1 MRISDMNI
9 LLVEDNESI
18 IKGLI
23 YAFEKNNYT
32 LIYKTKVREAKEY
45 LAGKPEID
53 LAILD
58 VNLPDGNGFEL
69 FKSVIKEKG
78 IPAIFLTVRDDEDDI
93 VNGLD
98 IGAED
103 YITKPFS
110 SKELLARVNK
120 ILLRH
125 RKENIIKIRDIRYD
139 TDKMELYRGETLIE
153 LSALELKIVNYLFAN
168 LNKVVSRN
176 TLLDKVWEWTG
187 NYVDDHTITVYFK
200 RIRTKMGTDI
210 IKTVKGMGYRIDE
223 E

>member
-69 FKSVIKEKG
+69 FKSVIKEKE

-93 VNGLD
+93 VNGLY

-110 SKELLARVNK
+110 
-120 ILLRH
+120 
-125 RKENIIKIRDIRYD
+125 
-139 TDKMELYRGETLIE
+139 
-153 LSALELKIVNYLFAN
+153 
-168 LNKVVSRN
+168 
-176 TLLDKVWEWTG
+176 
-187 NYVDDHTITVYFK
+187 
-200 RIRTKMGTDI
+200 
-210 IKTVKGMGYRIDE
+210 
-223 E
+223 

>member
-1 MRISDMNI
+1 MKV
-9 LLVEDNESI
+9 LLVEDNGAI

-23 YAFEKNNYT
+23 YAFEKNYYT
-32 LIYKTKVREAKEY
+32 LEYKTTVKEAKEY
-45 LAGKPEID
+45 LQNNSDID
-53 LAILD
+53 IAILD
-58 VNLPDGNGFEL
+58 VNLPDGNGFDL
-69 FKSVIKEKG
+69 FKDIIKDKKV
-78 IPAIFLTVRDDEDDI
+78 PAIFLTVRDDEDDI

-120 ILLRH
+120 IMLRY
-125 RKENIIKIRDIRYD
+125 KKKNIIKIQDITYD
-139 TDKMELYRGETLIE
+139 TDKMELYREGKQIE

-168 LNKVVSRN
+168 INKVVSRSI
-176 TLLDKVWEWTG
+176 LLDKVWEWTG

-200 RIRTKMGTDI
+200 RIRAKIGTDI
-210 IKTVKGMGYRIDE
+210 IKTIKGIGYRIDE